1 MYSEYEGTIM
11 YRLGKWRNYA
21 PGCDLAHEEGSTVSQ
36 ACRPAKAVERLLRAD
51 NWLDGDTGWMAIIG
65 WMARRATTQGVGI

>member
-1 MYSEYEGTIM
+1 M

-36 ACRPAKAVERLLRAD
+36 ACRPAKAVEKLSRAKFGRLFGAQGANNLVG
-51 NWLDGDTGWMAIIG
+51 N
-65 WMARRATTQGVGI
+65 GVGCGNTGI

>member
-1 MYSEYEGTIM
+1 M

-36 ACRPAKAVERLLRAD
+36 RVPPCETVERLLRA
-51 NWLDGDTGWMAIIG
+51 NIWAPVTVTCLYFGTYYVPIF
-65 WMARRATTQGVGI
+65 RRLWYYD